1 MALDPSNSSS
11 FEQLAMK
18 GLIRIHLLYLIC
30 WSSLTEQENLL
41 TILEWYHL

>member
-18 GLIRIHLLYLIC
+18 GLNGISKMFAFVKRQFGMQSFSGFDGL
-30 WSSLTEQENLL
+30 
-41 TILEWYHL
+41 